1 MRNWSQL
8 PALQMSINDKS
19 QTNKQ
24 TNMERTEKQIRDNKM
39 GNKSQLW
46 CPNLEMSRRI
56 NGVPRAKLHLIK
68 PTYWVHSGHI
78 EKTQKQR
85 NKKQSNKQTVK
96 KTNKASPNQANIL
109 GTFTAHSLRNWENA
123 KAEKQQP
130 QQKPNKLAKIGRC
143 DSWKNNPHWLAR
155 ETGRRWYCI

>member
-24 TNMERTEKQIRDNKM
+24 IWKGQIRDNKM

-68 PTYWVHSGHI
+68 PTYWVHSEHI

-85 NKKQSNKQTVK
+85 NKKQPNKQTNKQTNSQAK
-96 KTNKASPNQANIL
+96 KQTKQR
-109 GTFTAHSLRNWENA
+109 FT
-123 KAEKQQP
+123 
-130 QQKPNKLAKIGRC
+130 
-143 DSWKNNPHWLAR
+143 
-155 ETGRRWYCI
+155 

>member
-1 MRNWSQL
+1 
-8 PALQMSINDKS
+8 
-19 QTNKQ
+19 
-24 TNMERTEKQIRDNKM
+24 MERTEKQIRDNKM

-109 GTFTAHSLRNWENA
+109 GTFTAHSLRN
-123 KAEKQQP
+123 
-130 QQKPNKLAKIGRC
+130 
-143 DSWKNNPHWLAR
+143 
-155 ETGRRWYCI
+155 

>member
-109 GTFTAHSLRNWENA
+109 GTFTAHSLRN
-123 KAEKQQP
+123 
-130 QQKPNKLAKIGRC
+130 
-143 DSWKNNPHWLAR
+143 
-155 ETGRRWYCI
+155 